1 MDSEEKSATEVLA
14 ERADAW
20 KMARSLLRGSDLPHY
35 NANDVLTLADWLM
48 AQYRPGD
55 DE

>member
-1 MDSEEKSATEVLA
+1 MDGKSATEILA

-20 KMARSLLRGSDLPHY
+20 KMSRSLLRGSDLPHY
-35 NANDVLTLADWLM
+35 SAGDVLILADWLM
-48 AQYRPGD
+48 ENYRPGD